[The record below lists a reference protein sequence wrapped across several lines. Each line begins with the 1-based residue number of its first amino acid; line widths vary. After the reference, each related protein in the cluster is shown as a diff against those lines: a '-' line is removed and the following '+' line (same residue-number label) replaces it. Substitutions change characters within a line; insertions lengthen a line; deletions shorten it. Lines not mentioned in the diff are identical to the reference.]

1 MTRLRKTQ
9 SPYGV
14 EEWGAG
20 YFAINMRGEMAISP
34 FVDDRQVSLV
44 QVVKQC
50 AEQGLTPPLL
60 IRFPQIL
67 QSQLRLLYGCFDAAM
82 DESGYEGHYRSVF
95 PLKVNPNRAVV
106 EGLAAAGRPGAFGLE
121 VGSKGELA
129 IALAQQLPPD
139 SWICINGFKDEQMV
153 RMAVAASGG
162 PTQIV
167 LVLERLA
174 ELQVLLEEIP
184 REGPA
189 PLLGLRCRLHSRGSG
204 KWEAS
209 SGETSKFGLS
219 AAALL
224 AAADTFDAAGLL
236 PRLQV
241 LHYHI
246 GSQITSVRRIKDAVK
261 EAARVYAKLHT
272 RGVPLTTLN
281 VGGGLGVDYDGS
293 RTPSDSSVNY
303 SFQEFANNVVYTV
316 REVCLEENV
325 PLPHLVSE
333 SGRALVAHHT
343 LLITNCE
350 SRESDTPVDYL
361 PSPDPAIEDLL
372 SSGGNPTDED
382 MPTQLAALDEIA
394 REISVKNFRE
404 YYHDALEVR
413 TEILTLFDL
422 GFVSLEYKARAEQ
435 LFYQVCRQALRHA
448 RQTRYISDEFRS
460 LEKAFREKY
469 VGNFSVFYSAP
480 DSWAI
485 GQLFPVLPI
494 HRHNETP
501 TQQGILVDLTCDSDG
516 VIDTFV
522 DVRDVKETLELHAGN
537 NEQPYLLAICLLGA
551 YQEVM
556 GIHHNLFGQ
565 PPEVAVYFEE
575 GTTRIDVLAKGES
588 IAQVA
593 RLAGY
598 SPEELTER
606 FLEHQQVMEE
616 SEVGAA
622 GHDERTAASEVGLQK
637 RTAADLYKKLWT
649 ASSYMDGDPQDY
661 RRLT

>member
-1 MTRLRKTQ
+1 MTRLRKIQ

-14 EEWGAG
+14 DEWGAG
-20 YFAINMRGEMAISP
+20 YFAINRRGEIAVSP
-34 FVDDRQVSLV
+34 HLDNRQVSLV
-44 QVVKQC
+44 DVVKQC

-60 IRFPQIL
+60 VRFPQVL
-67 QSQLRLLYGCFDAAM
+67 KSQLRMLYGCFDAAM
-82 DESGYEGHYRSVF
+82 KESGYDGHYRSVF

-106 EGLAAAGRPGAFGLE
+106 ESLTAAGRPGAFGLE

-129 IALAQQLPPD
+129 IALAEKLPPD

-162 PTQIV
+162 DPQIV
-167 LVLERLA
+167 IVVERLA
-174 ELQVLLEEIP
+174 ELQMLLEKVP
-184 REGPA
+184 AAGPG
-189 PLLGLRCRLHSRGSG
+189 PILGLRCRLHSRGSG

-224 AAADTFDAAGLL
+224 AAVDSFQAAGLL

-261 EAARVYAKLHT
+261 EAARIYAELFS

-303 SFQEFANNVVYTV
+303 SFEEFANNVVYTV
-316 REVCLEENV
+316 REVCLEEEV
-325 PLPHLVSE
+325 PPPRLVSE
-333 SGRALVAHHT
+333 SGRALAAHHS

-361 PSPDPAIEDLL
+361 PNPDPAIEDLL
-372 SSGGNPTDED
+372 ASKGNPADED
-382 MPTQLAALDEIA
+382 MPTQLAALDELA

-435 LFYQVCRQALRHA
+435 LFYEVCRHALGHA
-448 RQTRYISDEFRS
+448 RKTRYISDEFRV

-469 VGNFSVFYSAP
+469 VANFSVFYSTP

-494 HRHNETP
+494 HRHNEIP
-501 TQQGILVDLTCDSDG
+501 TQRGILVDLTCDSDG
-516 VIDTFV
+516 VIDSFV
-522 DVRDVKETLELHAGN
+522 DVRDVKETLELHADTNG
-537 NEQPYLLAICLLGA
+537 QPYLLAICLLGA

-556 GIHHNLFGQ
+556 GDHHNLFGR
-565 PPEVAVYFEE
+565 PPEVSVSLE
-575 GTTRIDVLAKGES
+575 GGETRVDVLTKGES
-588 IAQVA
+588 IAEMA

-598 SPEELTER
+598 CPDELTLRFEER
-606 FLEHQQVMEE
+606 EWGGETG
-616 SEVGAA
+616 GAGGVSPPDQA
-622 GHDERTAASEVGLQK
+622 ATAEVGLRQK
-637 RTAADLYKKLWT
+637 TAADLYRRLWKS
-649 ASSYMDGDPQDY
+649 SSYMNGDPQAY
-661 RRLT
+661 RRLE